1 MLPPTWFSH
10 LALSL
15 PSYQNMVRISDL
27 LCNRY
32 GVAEKRIS
40 LLQEHDAWSEKHHAL
55 IAEREAQSAER
66 QAKSAAKLLANDVQ
80 STLQEC
86 DRATQDNL
94 RVRER
99 FEASLQDARRQ
110 LAELQAKAQRK
121 QDTEEAVKS
130 AVDEGAIRARTIM
143 IERAEEEEEDLHQQ
157 SIAEAREHLAALQEQ
172 VRRKEAIEDEGL
184 KQQRVAE
191 AKGCLA
197 ALQLE
202 ARPREAAEEAL
213 KKASQ
218 AGTRT
223 ALARVLMRAEKA
235 GVARIQSE
243 DARHQLAKL
252 QAKLSR
258 MPWGEATCR
267 LQPL

>member
-1 MLPPTWFSH
+1 
-10 LALSL
+10 
-15 PSYQNMVRISDL
+15 MVRISDL
-27 LCNRY
+27 LCHRY
-32 GVAEKRIS
+32 GVTEKRIS

-80 STLQEC
+80 ST
-86 DRATQDNL
+86 
-94 RVRER
+94 
-99 FEASLQDARRQ
+99 LQDARRQ

-172 VRRKEAIEDEGL
+172 VRRKEAIEEEGL

-235 GVARIQSE
+235 GVARIQVE